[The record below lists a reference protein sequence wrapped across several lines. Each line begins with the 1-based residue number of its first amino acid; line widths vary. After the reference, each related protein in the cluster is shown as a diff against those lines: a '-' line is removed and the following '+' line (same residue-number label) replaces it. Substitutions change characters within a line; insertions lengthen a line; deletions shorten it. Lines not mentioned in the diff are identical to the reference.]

1 MINIVKLLFLFL
13 AGASTVYGFSVMPV
27 KELKD
32 GYIYIHTARNKPSIT
47 VGGKKIDAKEGMFV
61 KAESAELKCA
71 ENQRIFFILSNRTV
85 VQMDENSEIKIESFK
100 QAMPFSSNFK
110 DDYES
115 TRSETVFSAGKGNFI
130 FYTARLRATS
140 VMKINSPYGSFDIQS
155 REFELKIS
163 DTGAKISLIDGPVG
177 LQGSRRQNGFPKK
190 QTKRNDNKVA
200 LERTL
205 SPKNRIYPRNRGGNN
220 VGQICSQQNR
230 IQFHFIR
237 IRQRQEHQSRTRRA
251 KRVFNAPRQTRLPQI
266 NFPDA
271 IKIPTARFR
280 QDRKIGNTCGKGS
293 LSVDTEGKAG
303 LFENTKRPYG
313 L

>member
-100 QAMPFSSNFK
+100 QTMPFSSNFK

-163 DTGAKISLIDGPVG
+163 DTGAKISLIDGQSAFKALDG
-177 LQGSRRQNGFPKK
+177 KTDFLKSKQSGTIIKSRSKERYPLKIEYIPAIEEEIMSDRFVHSKIVFNSILFGFDKDK
-190 QTKRNDNKVA
+190 NIKV
-200 LERTL
+200 ERVVQKEFL
-205 SPKNRIYPRNRGGNN
+205 
-220 VGQICSQQNR
+220 
-230 IQFHFIR
+230 
-237 IRQRQEHQSRTRRA
+237 TRRG
-251 KRVFNAPRQTRLPQI
+251 RL
-266 NFPDA
+266 DY
-271 IKIPTARFR
+271 RR
-280 QDRKIGNTCGKGS
+280 
-293 LSVDTEGKAG
+293 
-303 LFENTKRPYG
+303 
-313 L
+313 

>member
-13 AGASTVYGFSVMPV
+13 AGASTGYGFSVMPV

-163 DTGAKISLIDGPVG
+163 DTGAKISLIDGQSAFKALDG
-177 LQGSRRQNGFPKK
+177 KTDFLKSKQSGTIIKSRLKERYPLKIEYIPAIEEEIMSDRFVHSKIVFNSILFGFDKDK
-190 QTKRNDNKVA
+190 NIKV
-200 LERTL
+200 ERVVQKEFL
-205 SPKNRIYPRNRGGNN
+205 
-220 VGQICSQQNR
+220 
-230 IQFHFIR
+230 
-237 IRQRQEHQSRTRRA
+237 TRRG
-251 KRVFNAPRQTRLPQI
+251 RL
-266 NFPDA
+266 DY
-271 IKIPTARFR
+271 RR
-280 QDRKIGNTCGKGS
+280 
-293 LSVDTEGKAG
+293 
-303 LFENTKRPYG
+303 
-313 L
+313 